1 MDLIEK
7 ALATVV
13 TRAFSMVVEEGFE
26 PPTQGF
32 SELSLQNI
40 T

>member
-13 TRAFSMVVEEGFE
+13 TRAFSMVVEEG
-26 PPTQGF
+26 PQLYLYKMLTDV
-32 SELSLQNI
+32 NRC
-40 T
+40 